1 MRTLVLSGLV
11 VGASVLISAC
21 SSEPKAEKQLKKG
34 QVIATVNGEDV
45 TVYELG
51 AELQGLDA
59 PAGEAHK
66 KLEQAA
72 LQRLI
77 DRKILTDIARER
89 KLDKTPDYLLQTRR
103 ANEQILVNLLR
114 QDEASKI
121 PASTTEDVEKFI
133 AGNPW
138 MFAERKLLII
148 DQVQFPMPADRK
160 TLDAYKPLKTLDQV
174 EQKLGADGIEYRRVP
189 TSLDTLQLPASLT
202 KSIMDLPQ
210 GEVFVVPA
218 GGGLTANR
226 IIEIRPTPLK
236 GPDAIKVARDM
247 LRRQSMAQ
255 KAAADLEPLVKAAR
269 AKVVYQSGYGPSES
283 QKANV
288 GGK

>member
-11 VGASVLISAC
+11 IGASALVSAC
-21 SSEPKAEKQLKKG
+21 NSEPKAEKQLEKG

-59 PAGEAHK
+59 PAGEPHK
-66 KLEQAA
+66 KMEQAA

-77 DRKILTDIARER
+77 DRKILTNIARDR

-103 ANEQILVNLLR
+103 ANEQILVNLLQ
-114 QDEASKI
+114 QDEAAKI
-121 PASTTEDVEKFI
+121 PTSSTEDVEKFI
-133 AGNPW
+133 AANPW
-138 MFAERKLLII
+138 MFAQRKLLII
-148 DQVQFPMPADRK
+148 DQIQFPMPADRAV
-160 TLDAYKPLKTLDQV
+160 LDAYKPLKTLDQV

-189 TSLDTLQLPASLT
+189 TSLDTLQLPPSLT

-226 IIEIRPTPLK
+226 ILEIRSTPLA
-236 GPDAIKVARDM
+236 GADAVKVARDM
-247 LRRQSMAQ
+247 LRRQAVAQ
-255 KAAADLEPLVKAAR
+255 KAVSDLEPVVKEAR
-269 AKVVYQSGYGPSES
+269 AKVVYQSGYGPSAS
-283 QKANV
+283 PKTNA
-288 GGK
+288 GAK

>member
-11 VGASVLISAC
+11 VGASALVSAC
-21 SSEPKAEKQLKKG
+21 GSEPKAEKQLEKG

-66 KLEQAA
+66 KMEQAA

-77 DRKILTDIARER
+77 DRKILTDIARDR

-103 ANEQILVNLLR
+103 ANEQILVNLLQR
-114 QDEASKI
+114 DEAAKI
-121 PASTTEDVEKFI
+121 PTSTTEDVEKFI

-160 TLDAYKPLKTLDQV
+160 ALDAYKPLKTLDQV

-247 LRRQSMAQ
+247 LRRQSIAQ
-255 KAAADLEPLVKAAR
+255 RASSELEPLVKAAR
-269 AKVVYQSGYGPSES
+269 ATVVYQSGYGPPES
-283 QKANV
+283 PKTNA
-288 GGK
+288 GAK